1 MVQPLH
7 KGVAGQ
13 AGHFDTKGGLAA
25 RFYGAV
31 VPEIVCAARSNV

>member
-13 AGHFDTKGGLAA
+13 AGYFDTNGGFAT
-25 RFYGAV
+25 RFYGAA